1 MCSVSTFGSACL
13 TLPCSLLRVRQ
24 IQSPWQPQQVT
35 QAWSGLRNCPLT
47 FSKRKKSHQLL
58 VIAKTL
64 STDFTFTTEHFT
76 VMIARHSKIL
86 SCLSKIQRPILSK
99 GLSTSRS
106 PHQVSTGLLEWRM
119 CVLNEVALHSSKDI
133 IPEPHGPHQTE
144 VRCQAW
150 WIILTFAV
158 QGGKRDTWRRSYI
171 SPLCASLLGRDDGS
185 CKSCSNRCTGHWYET
200 KHLTWCR

>member
-1 MCSVSTFGSACL
+1 MCSVSTFGRACL

-64 STDFTFTTEHFT
+64 STDFTFTTEHLT

-106 PHQVSTGLLEWRM
+106 PHQVSTGLAGMEDV
-119 CVLNEVALHSSKDI
+119 CVKRGGSPQQQGHHSRASWSPPDRSQVSSLMDYLDFCCSGRQEGHLKKVI
-133 IPEPHGPHQTE
+133 YFPSLCIPT
-144 VRCQAW
+144 W
-150 WIILTFAV
+150 
-158 QGGKRDTWRRSYI
+158 QG
-171 SPLCASLLGRDDGS
+171 
-185 CKSCSNRCTGHWYET
+185 
-200 KHLTWCR
+200 